1 MEVKMR
7 RTELLKKKKR
17 YLRRVFRVR
26 KKIFGTPER
35 PRLAVYRSLRHIY
48 ALLIDDVS
56 GRTLTSVST
65 LTPEIREQIK
75 GMKKTEQAAV
85 VGRKIAEKA
94 KALGIERVVFDRRGF
109 KYHGRVKSL
118 ADAARE
124 GGLKF

>member
-1 MEVKMR
+1 MR

-124 GGLKF
+124 AGLKF

>member
-1 MEVKMR
+1 MR

-17 YLRRVFRVR
+17 YIRRVFRVR

-48 ALLIDDVS
+48 AFLIDDVS
-56 GRTLTSVST
+56 GKTLTSVST

-75 GMKKTEQAAV
+75 GLKKTEQAAV
-85 VGRKIAEKA
+85 VGKKIAEKA

-109 KYHGRVKSL
+109 KYHGRIKSL

>member
-1 MEVKMR
+1 MR

-17 YLRRVFRVR
+17 YIRRVFRVR

-48 ALLIDDVS
+48 ALLVDDVS

-109 KYHGRVKSL
+109 KYHGRIKSL

>member
-1 MEVKMR
+1 MR

-17 YLRRVFRVR
+17 YIRRVFRVR

-48 ALLIDDVS
+48 AFLIDDVS

-109 KYHGRVKSL
+109 KYHGRIKSL

>member
-1 MEVKMR
+1 MR

-17 YLRRVFRVR
+17 YIRRVFRVR

-48 ALLIDDVS
+48 ALLVDDVS

-124 GGLKF
+124 AGLKF

>member
-1 MEVKMR
+1 MR

-17 YLRRVFRVR
+17 YIRRVFRVR

-48 ALLIDDVS
+48 AFLIDDVS

-65 LTPEIREQIK
+65 LTPEIKEQIK

-85 VGRKIAEKA
+85 VGKKIAEKA

-109 KYHGRVKSL
+109 KYHGRIKSL

>member
-1 MEVKMR
+1 MR

-109 KYHGRVKSL
+109 KYHGRIKSL

-124 GGLKF
+124 AGLKF

>member
-1 MEVKMR
+1 MR

-17 YLRRVFRVR
+17 YIRRVFRVR

-48 ALLIDDVS
+48 ALLVDDVS

-109 KYHGRVKSL
+109 KYHGRIKSL

-124 GGLKF
+124 AGLKF

>member
-1 MEVKMR
+1 MR

-17 YLRRVFRVR
+17 YIRRVFRVR
-26 KKIFGTPER
+26 KKILGTPER

-48 ALLIDDVS
+48 AFLIDDVS

-85 VGRKIAEKA
+85 VGKKIAEKA

-109 KYHGRVKSL
+109 KYHGRIKSL

>member
-1 MEVKMR
+1 MR

>member
-1 MEVKMR
+1 MR

-17 YLRRVFRVR
+17 YIRRVFRVR
-26 KKIFGTPER
+26 KKISGTPER

-48 ALLIDDVS
+48 AFLIDDVS

-65 LTPEIREQIK
+65 LTPEIKEQIK

-85 VGRKIAEKA
+85 VGKKIAEKA

-109 KYHGRVKSL
+109 KYHGRIKSL